1 MPPRFPDTVTAPTER
16 PAASLKAAVRSVWAE
31 PAAEDAP
38 VKAAPVTLPGGNP
51 VTEVPVLTPRFP
63 PTVLAPVLV
72 TDVPAKIAKFAADPN
87 AIGARAPDPA
97 VVDKVDELVEEPTP
111 VELTVE
117 LDAGEPVD
125 VLPRLD
131 VAP

>member
-1 MPPRFPDTVTAPTER
+1 MTAPTER

-72 TDVPAKIAKFAADPN
+72 TAVPAKIAKFAADPN
-87 AIGARAPDPA
+87 ATAASGLDPVIVDAEETTARELEAVLVAGA
-97 VVDKVDELVEEPTP
+97 VVDEVP
-111 VELTVE
+111 
-117 LDAGEPVD
+117 
-125 VLPRLD
+125 
-131 VAP
+131 